1 MNNSTSP
8 VLQRIAIVV
17 SLVILSGLF
26 FVIYTITPISFEG
39 KWREVEIPEGSS
51 YTGGVDILLDNG
63 ILSDKLFFSLLGRI
77 TNADRL
83 LKPGYYYLSASM
95 SPLQIFE
102 SIIQGRTIQYDITIP
117 EGFELK
123 DIRKRFLK
131 AKLIDDESW
140 QLVYDD
146 NLLSSLK
153 INAPSLEGYIYPDT
167 YTFSKGT
174 DSRIIFKVMVQKL
187 REIFDESLLARAAEL
202 GMSENEVVT
211 LASIIEKEAVYD
223 SERAL
228 ISAVYHNRL
237 KKNMRLQAD
246 PTVLYGIKDRWKRIR
261 YRDLKRETPYN
272 TYKIKGLPP
281 GPIAS
286 PGIKSIKAA
295 LYPADADYL
304 FFVAKNN
311 GKHYFSTTDAE
322 HTKAVVQYQLN
333 GYNKFREKK
342 EKAN

>member
-1 MNNSTSP
+1 MNNNTSP
-8 VLQRIAIVV
+8 FLQRIAIVV
-17 SLVILSGLF
+17 SLVILSGLLLT
-26 FVIYTITPISFEG
+26 VYLVTPISFEE

-51 YTGGVDILLDNG
+51 YTRGVNILLDNG

-83 LKPGYYYLSASM
+83 LKPGFYHLSASM

-102 SIIQGRTIQYDITIP
+102 NLIQGRVIGTSVTVP

-123 DIRKRFLK
+123 DIKKRFLK
-131 AKLIDDESW
+131 ANLIDDESW

-146 NLLSSLK
+146 NLLSSLA
-153 INAPSLEGYIYPDT
+153 IDAPSLEGYIYPDT
-167 YTFSKGT
+167 YTFSRGT
-174 DSRIIFKVMVQKL
+174 NPRIIFKVMVQRL
-187 REIFDESLLARAAEL
+187 RELFDESLLARAAEL

-211 LASIIEKEAVYD
+211 LASIIEKEAVFD
-223 SERAL
+223 SEREL

-261 YRDLKRETPYN
+261 YRDLKRDTPYN

-286 PGIKSIKAA
+286 PGIKSIMAA

-333 GYNKFREKK
+333 GYNKFRKKK
-342 EKAN
+342 EKTN

>member
-1 MNNSTSP
+1 MNNSRSSF
-8 VLQRIAIVV
+8 LQRIAIVV
-17 SLVILSGLF
+17 SLVILSGLLLI
-26 FVIYTITPISFEG
+26 IYLVTPISFEE

-51 YTGGVDILLDNG
+51 YTGGVNILLDNS
-63 ILSDKLFFSLLGRI
+63 ILNNKLFFSLLGRI

-102 SIIQGRTIQYDITIP
+102 NLIQGRTIQYSITIP
-117 EGFELK
+117 EGSELK
-123 DIRKRFLK
+123 DIREKFLK
-131 AKLIDDESW
+131 ANLIDNESW

-146 NLLSSLK
+146 NLLSSLE
-153 INAPSLEGYIYPDT
+153 IDAPSLEGYIYPDT

-174 DSRIIFKVMVQKL
+174 DPRIILKVMVQRL
-187 REIFDESLLARAAEL
+187 REVFNESLLARAAEL
-202 GMSENEVVT
+202 GMTENEVVT

-223 SERAL
+223 SEREL

-246 PTVLYGIKDRWKRIR
+246 PTVLYGIKNRWKRIR
-261 YRDLKRETPYN
+261 YKDLKRDTPYN

-286 PGIKSIKAA
+286 PGIKSIIAA
-295 LYPADADYL
+295 LYPSDADYL

-311 GKHYFSTTDAE
+311 GKHYFSETDAE

-333 GYNKFREKK
+333 GYDKFKKKK
-342 EKAN
+342 EKIN

>member
-1 MNNSTSP
+1 MNNNTSP
-8 VLQRIAIVV
+8 FLQRIAIAV
-17 SLVILSGLF
+17 SLVILSGLLLT
-26 FVIYTITPISFEG
+26 VYLVTPISFKE

-51 YTGGVDILLDNG
+51 YTRGVNILVDNG
-63 ILSDKLFFSLLGRI
+63 ILSNKLFFRLLGRI

-102 SIIQGRTIQYDITIP
+102 NLIRGRVIGTSITVP

-123 DIRKRFLK
+123 DIKKRFLK
-131 AKLIDDESW
+131 ANLIDDESW

-146 NLLSSLK
+146 NLLSSLA
-153 INAPSLEGYIYPDT
+153 IDAPSLEGYIYPDT

-174 DSRIIFKVMVQKL
+174 DTRIILKVMVQRL
-187 REIFDESLLARAAEL
+187 RELFDESLLARAAEL

-211 LASIIEKEAVYD
+211 LASIIEKEAVFD
-223 SERAL
+223 SEREL

-246 PTVLYGIKDRWKRIR
+246 PTVLYGIKNRWKRIR
-261 YRDLKRETPYN
+261 YRDLKRDTPYN

-286 PGIKSIKAA
+286 PGIKSIMAA

-311 GKHYFSTTDAE
+311 GKHYFSKTDAE
-322 HTKAVVQYQLN
+322 HTRAVVQYQLN
-333 GYNKFREKK
+333 GYDKFREKK
-342 EKAN
+342 EKTN

>member
-1 MNNSTSP
+1 MNNSRSSF
-8 VLQRIAIVV
+8 LQRIAIVV
-17 SLVILSGLF
+17 SLVILSGLLLI
-26 FVIYTITPISFEG
+26 IYLVTPISFEE

-51 YTGGVDILLDNG
+51 YTGGVNILLDNS
-63 ILSDKLFFSLLGRI
+63 ILNNKLFFSLLGRI

-102 SIIQGRTIQYDITIP
+102 NLIQGRTIQYSITIP
-117 EGFELK
+117 EGSELK
-123 DIRKRFLK
+123 DIREKFLK
-131 AKLIDDESW
+131 ANLIDNESW

-146 NLLSSLK
+146 NLLSSLE
-153 INAPSLEGYIYPDT
+153 IDAPSLEGYIYPDT

-174 DSRIIFKVMVQKL
+174 DPRIILKVMVQRL
-187 REIFDESLLARAAEL
+187 REVFNESLLARAAEL
-202 GMSENEVVT
+202 GMTENEVVT

-223 SERAL
+223 SEREL

-246 PTVLYGIKDRWKRIR
+246 PTVLYGIKNRWKRIR
-261 YRDLKRETPYN
+261 YKDLKRDTPYN

-286 PGIKSIKAA
+286 PGIKSIIAA
-295 LYPADADYL
+295 LYPSDADYL
-304 FFVAKNN
+304 V
-311 GKHYFSTTDAE
+311 
-322 HTKAVVQYQLN
+322 
-333 GYNKFREKK
+333 FR
-342 EKAN
+342 